1 MAFVMVL
8 SYSRQIFLR
17 FFLDARM
24 DSFLRGHLG
33 AFIAWSGLPR
43 VLLYDYVAGNIIVLM

>member
-17 FFLDARM
+17 FFLDAVWRT
-24 DSFLRGHLG
+24 FLRGHVA
-33 AFIAWSGLPR
+33 AFEHGR
-43 VLLYDYVAGNIIVLM
+43 VYLVFCSTII